1 MIGKQGLFEIISTE
15 IDWNIDYE
23 KLIFGCRAKIKVR
36 IGDRIKFGFASSKN
50 GQINAFDIAL
60 RNVLTEFFPQIEW
73 INLTDYQV
81 ELVGKEKGT
90 HGYVKVKVV
99 VESRES
105 KKFEMESMGADLV
118 AASIE
123 ALAGAYEMAL
133 QEILSKEKE
142 MKIT

>member
-73 INLTDYQV
+73 INLADYQV